1 MNRKVPSLLIQLA
14 VLLGMLVAWGGLA
27 GQMAVPDSL
36 PPLVHLGVAEVAPC
50 PTVPADHRCQPGSK
64 RYRRLEKRVLK
75 VWPYAAF
82 AGQTMDSLETEM
94 TQTDSRRERRALIDR
109 KEEELKARFEGDL
122 RRLTMREGILLI
134 RLIDREAQRTTFGV
148 IRELKGR
155 FSAFMWQGLAK
166 LFGHDLKTEYDPAG
180 EDAAIEHILHVHG
193 LVQAQPPDTIGV
205 SILD

>member
-1 MNRKVPSLLIQLA
+1 MKRKTTSLHIQTA
-14 VLLGMLVAWGGLA
+14 ALLGLLLTWGDLA
-27 GQMAVPDSL
+27 GQTADLDSL
-36 PPLVHLGVAEVAPC
+36 PPLVHLGVAEVAPG
-50 PTVPADHRCQPGSK
+50 PTVPAHNRCQPGSK

-94 TQTDSRRERRALIDR
+94 ARINSKRERRDLIDR
-109 KEEELKARFEGDL
+109 KEKELKAQFEGDL

-166 LFGHDLKTEYDPAG
+166 LFGHDLKTEYDPVG
-180 EDAAIEHILHVHG
+180 EDAAIEHILHAHG
-193 LVQAQPPDTIGV
+193 LVPYQPLNTVGV
-205 SILD
+205 STLN

>member
-1 MNRKVPSLLIQLA
+1 MNRKTARPRMRLA
-14 VLLGMLVAWGGLA
+14 VLLCSLA
-27 GQMAVPDSL
+27 VCNGAVGQSTVTDSL
-36 PPLVHLGVAEVAPC
+36 PPLVHLDVAEVAPG
-50 PTVPADHRCQPGSK
+50 PNIPKYHRCQPGSK

-75 VWPYAAF
+75 VWPYASF

-94 TQTDSRRERRALIDR
+94 TQINSRRERRDLVDR
-109 KEEELKARFEGDL
+109 KEQELKAQFEGDL

-166 LFGHDLKTEYDPAG
+166 LFGHDLKSEYDADG
-180 EDAAIEHILHVHG
+180 EDAAIEHILHTHG
-193 LVQAQPPDTIGV
+193 LVQSLPVDTVGV
-205 SILD
+205 YSLD